1 MLLLLKHAA
10 EGEAQEEVLGD
21 MGGVAELLP
30 VGDPGGGRSVGEQT
44 EKEALHGT
52 GEGPGLLGGLERQEE
67 DQEESKEQKE
77 DFKIVL
83 HLISLTFL
91 FASYILE

>member
-1 MLLLLKHAA
+1 
-10 EGEAQEEVLGD
+10 
-21 MGGVAELLP
+21 MGGMAELLP
-30 VGDPGGGRSVGEQT
+30 VGDPGGSSPVGEHT

-52 GEGPGLLGGLERQEE
+52 GEGPGLLGGLESQEE